1 MALWFKKRVEKVT
14 PDVPA
19 RQTGTDTSVATE
31 EKPVELPENL
41 APAAP
46 ELPENSYSAAL
57 EAGAVSTPV
66 PALRTVESKKEESHL
81 KVTIADRSQVAS
93 PKTESVAAERP
104 EVQRGDPRALY
115 YQLMNGL
122 YDVILV
128 LDEDGHVIDCNI
140 RSEQI
145 FGYSPDDLWNM
156 PIDKMVYGMNGRMFN
171 LLRKNLGSK
180 HHILIDARCFRS
192 NGTSFLAEIGVSTI
206 QLTRTGNVVFAIRNI
221 ERRKSGQEEVRRLR
235 ALLDLT
241 PVPAFTCNTDGA
253 FEIMNPPVL
262 KALGI
267 VDEMEAR
274 KKRFADVMPDMNE
287 QFQNALAGEDVN
299 EMRLITLPDG
309 TAYKMELALRPI
321 RKGQEI
327 TGVAGTM
334 VTK

>member
-1 MALWFKKRVEKVT
+1 MALWFKKRVEKAK
-14 PDVPA
+14 PEEPA
-19 RQTGTDTSVATE
+19 LQTGADTAVATE
-31 EKPVELPENL
+31 EKPMELAGTHVTVAPEMPDSSYAAAL
-41 APAAP
+41 DAAAVSAPAP
-46 ELPENSYSAAL
+46 TLR
-57 EAGAVSTPV
+57 AVEV
-66 PALRTVESKKEESHL
+66 KKEESLL
-81 KVTIADRSQVAS
+81 KVTIADRSQAAT
-93 PKTESVAAERP
+93 PKTESFAAERP
-104 EVQRGDPRALY
+104 EVPRGDPRALY

-128 LDEDGHVIDCNI
+128 LDEDGHVIDCNV

-156 PIDKMVYGMNGRMFN
+156 PIDKMVYGMNSRMFN
-171 LLRKNLGSK
+171 LLKKNLGIK
-180 HHILIDARCFRS
+180 QHILIDARCFRS

-221 ERRKSGQEEVRRLR
+221 ERRKSGQEEVRKLR

-253 FEIMNPPVL
+253 FEMMNPPVL

-267 VDEMEAR
+267 VDEMEAQ
-274 KKRFADVMPDMNE
+274 KKRFADVMPDMIE
-287 QFQNALAGEDVN
+287 QFQNALAGEEVN
-299 EMRLITLPDG
+299 ETRLITLPDG

-321 RKGQEI
+321 RKGREI
-327 TGVAGTM
+327 AGVAGTM